1 MKAVNTIIGSV
12 LLLTL
17 TVGLFTSCSKE
28 EGEGGAASIS
38 GKVMIQD
45 ISKSTDQEIGDPY
58 EAPDEKVYIIYGSG
72 TTYDDDY
79 NTSYDGTFKF
89 NYLRQG
95 TYKVFVYS
103 DIVPEPT
110 SGPKQEAIITTVEI
124 TDKKAAT
131 EIATVTI
138 NKYN

>member
-1 MKAVNTIIGSV
+1 MKALKSTFRSAILLVMSV
-12 LLLTL
+12 S
-17 TVGLFTSCSKE
+17 LFSSCSKE
-28 EGEGGAASIS
+28 EGEGGAASIT

-45 ISKSTDQEIGDPY
+45 INKTTDQEMGNPY

-72 TTYDDDY
+72 TTYDDDF
-79 NTSYDGTFKF
+79 NTSYDGSFKF
-89 NYLRQG
+89 NYLRTG

-110 SGPKQEAIITTVEI
+110 SGPKQEAIVTTVEI
-124 TDKKAAT
+124 TDKKSTT
-131 EIATVTI
+131 EIPTVTI